1 MTFDFTTRDD
11 LRATCYSYETS
22 SVELSLTTKKMG
34 IFTLVTDKS
43 ESVTE
48 EVLKS
53 TLFFSFYTY
62 ISFNTIGK
70 RNECLTWS
78 ANI

>member
-22 SVELSLTTKKMG
+22 SVELARTTKKMG

-43 ESVTE
+43 EGLTE

-53 TLFFSFYTY
+53 KLFFFSFYT
-62 ISFNTIGK
+62 
-70 RNECLTWS
+70 
-78 ANI
+78 

>member
-1 MTFDFTTRDD
+1 MTFGRLAIHTKP
-11 LRATCYSYETS
+11 LRSNFH
-22 SVELSLTTKKMG
+22 VLLKKWEFLLWSP
-34 IFTLVTDKS
+34 IRVKVL
-43 ESVTE
+43 TE